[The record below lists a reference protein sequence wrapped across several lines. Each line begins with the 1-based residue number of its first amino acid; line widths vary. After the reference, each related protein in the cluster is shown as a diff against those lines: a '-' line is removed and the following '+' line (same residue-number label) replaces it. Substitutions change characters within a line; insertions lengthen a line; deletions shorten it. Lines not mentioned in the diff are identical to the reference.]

1 MSHLS
6 EAINCKS
13 KEFIPCVSHLTP
25 SENAKVIGL
34 VGKKCMVKCLCND
47 YELDM
52 LWDTGAQVSIISIQL
67 LQQQLKDISIGHS
80 EIQQGTA
87 N

>member
-6 EAINCKS
+6 ETINCKS

-52 LWDTGAQVSIISIQL
+52 LWDTGASGINNINSIASATVKRYI
-67 LQQQLKDISIGHS
+67 H
-80 EIQQGTA
+80 
-87 N
+87 